1 MNWLCV
7 HGQTTYLFCTS
18 SLHVQNRNA
27 SKLSTEIC
35 MEGKKEKGEEGKRDQ
50 EERGVKD
57 MRREGREIS
66 ALLISEGSVK

>member
-1 MNWLCV
+1 
-7 HGQTTYLFCTS
+7 
-18 SLHVQNRNA
+18 
-27 SKLSTEIC
+27 